1 MAMKIASRAFAR
13 ARACASPASV
23 LRKLTAD
30 SDNRPTAR
38 TANKTMSIRLMTNEK
53 PA

>member
-1 MAMKIASRAFAR
+1 MAKNIAIRAFAR

-30 SDNRPTAR
+30 SDNRPTTR
-38 TANKTMSIRLMTNEK
+38 IVNKTMSNRLMTNTK
-53 PA
+53 PV